1 VGSDDKEMEMLDK
14 AETFQDGQPVSSRSV
29 MKEVHEARDT
39 RFDIGDTIAFGGRKS
54 HIRGVPVCLT
64 RGGSVSAGES

>member
-39 RFDIGDTIAFGGRKS
+39 RFDIGDTD
-54 HIRGVPVCLT
+54 CLRREEEPYKRST
-64 RGGSVSAGES
+64 CLSNP